1 MEAGTAAALGQG
13 STVLP
18 IPSISV
24 LLPPQNNTQRPT
36 GHQLHVPGAQMDLSF
51 SCSHYTTG
59 PRKALRAWK
68 GNKQPALNFTIFFLS
83 AHDFLFICPTQSRE
97 VGP

>member
-1 MEAGTAAALGQG
+1 
-13 STVLP
+13 
-18 IPSISV
+18 
-24 LLPPQNNTQRPT
+24 
-36 GHQLHVPGAQMDLSF
+36 MDLSF